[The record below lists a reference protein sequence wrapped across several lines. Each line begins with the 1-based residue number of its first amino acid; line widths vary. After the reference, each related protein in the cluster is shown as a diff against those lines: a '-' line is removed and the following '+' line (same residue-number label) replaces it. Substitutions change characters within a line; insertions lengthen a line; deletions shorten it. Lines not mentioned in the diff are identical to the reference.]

1 MARYDECRAPDE
13 ARDRPVGQIGKPPER
28 ASLAIAAGSV
38 FQFVHARIGLDS
50 PPSAGSPVSVRAP
63 VATARTVDDSQS
75 VEA

>member
-38 FQFVHARIGLDS
+38 FRFVHARLGLDS
-50 PPSAGSPVSVRAP
+50 PPSAGSPVSVRAS